1 MANLTPDDN
10 RDTLKKRMLEALE
23 RSLGVVTTAAKKADI
38 ARQTHYRWLKED
50 PEYAKSVKDIEDITL
65 DFGESQL
72 HMLMRDKN
80 PAAVIFFLKTK
91 GKARGYVESQE
102 VVTYNPDKA
111 PSWLDGSP
119 MAPDQDLD

>member
-1 MANLTPDDN
+1 MTSSDIH
-10 RDTLKKRMLEALE
+10 KKAMIDALE
-23 RSLGVVTTAAKKADI
+23 KSLGIVTI
-38 ARQTHYRWLKED
+38 ACKSVGMSRQTHYRWLKED

-91 GKARGYVESQE
+91 GKGRGYVESQE